1 MKGAH
6 DSLDMENVWGF
17 SLFIN
22 EREREREKTTIC
34 VNIRIACL
42 RE

>member
-22 EREREREKTTIC
+22 ERERERE
-34 VNIRIACL
+34 
-42 RE
+42 RERKQPFV